1 MPSRRKITASRRP
14 PRRPLTRERALEA
27 AVALADA
34 GGLEELSMRRLA
46 EELGVEAMSLYH
58 HVPSKDAILDGMV
71 DLVFQEIEAP
81 RPTGAWKEEMRARA
95 RSMRAALLRHRWAI
109 RVMESRATPGPATLA
124 HHDAVLGSLRAGGLS
139 LRLTA
144 HAYAALDSY
153 IYGFAHTELSLPFQT
168 TEETHTVAAAILD
181 AFPPGAYPHFVEL
194 ARDHV
199 LRPGYSYADEFEY
212 GLELILDGLDRALA
226 RERAEGPPSA
236 A

>member
-34 GGLEELSMRRLA
+34 GGLEELSRRRLA
-46 EELGVEAMSLYH
+46 EELGVEALSLYH

>member
-181 AFPPGAYPHFVEL
+181 AVPPGAYPHVVEL